1 MILFGS
7 RFWGPLL
14 DWIRQEVEAGGFV
27 SPGDLD
33 LITLTDDIGEAVAAM
48 GSPVQG

>member
-1 MILFGS
+1 MVLFGS
-7 RFWGPLL
+7 HFWGPLL
-14 DWIRQEVEAGGFV
+14 DWIRREVEAGGFV